1 MIKLNFKVML
11 VVLGAAAVLAV
22 LNNFRVAPEKR
33 VTWFGG
39 QMIMPE
45 PEGGER

>member
-1 MIKLNFKVML
+1 MKTLDRKVIL
-11 VVLGAAAVLAV
+11 AVVGLSALLAV

-39 QMIMPE
+39 QMVLPE
-45 PEGGER
+45 PEDVVR

>member
-1 MIKLNFKVML
+1 MKTLDRKVIL
-11 VVLGAAAVLAV
+11 AVVGLSALLAV

-39 QMIMPE
+39 QIVLPE
-45 PEGGER
+45 PEDIGR